1 MPQAI
6 SYKHIVFLEENV
18 MWGLE
23 RKCKRL
29 GDDEYFLSFDQTI
42 IKREES
48 NQNLTKLNH
57 KWNRIEF

>member
-23 RKCKRL
+23 RKYKRL
-29 GDDEYFLSFDQTI
+29 GDGEYFLSFDQTI

-48 NQNLTKLNH
+48 NQYLTKLNH